1 MHEDAHEEVRE
12 VTPSGP
18 TPGDPASAG
27 PEFGRGGRRRTI
39 FARVAGIV
47 ASAAI
52 VGAAIVAWKPS
63 SAIGY
68 VQINSVPVTPVTQTL
83 LYFDTIRLAPLKNGS
98 ALLRQSVGTL
108 TLRAD
113 SYGSSTV
120 PLCQIEV
127 RKDRITTVTV
137 SMLERPPRCQC
148 RFTSGGDPA
157 SHVCVS

>member
-1 MHEDAHEEVRE
+1 MSG
-12 VTPSGP
+12 TPALGP
-18 TPGDPASAG
+18 QPPGSRAK
-27 PEFGRGGRRRTI
+27 RRAI
-39 FARVAGIV
+39 IARVVGIL

-63 SAIGY
+63 GDIGY
-68 VQINSVPVTPVTQTL
+68 VQINAVPVTPVTQAQ
-83 LYFDTIRLAPLKNGS
+83 LYFDTIKLAPLKNGT

-113 SYGSSTV
+113 GYSSNTV

-127 RKDRITTVTV
+127 RKDRITSVIV

-148 RFTSGGDPA
+148 RLNAGGDTA
-157 SHVCVS
+157 NHMCVS

>member
-1 MHEDAHEEVRE
+1 VTTGVPLSGDLASGAPGSGASGSGGGKKRGLLVR
-12 VTPSGP
+12 VL
-18 TPGDPASAG
+18 
-27 PEFGRGGRRRTI
+27 
-39 FARVAGIV
+39 GII

-52 VGAAIVAWKPS
+52 VGAAIVAWRPS
-63 SAIGY
+63 SDIGY
-68 VQINSVPVTPVTQTL
+68 VQINTVPVAPVTQAQ
-83 LYFDTIRLAPLKNGS
+83 LYFDTVRLAPLKNGA

-113 SYGSSTV
+113 AYGGTSV

-148 RFTSGGDPA
+148 RFNSRGDPA
-157 SHVCVS
+157 SRLCVS

>member
-1 MHEDAHEEVRE
+1 MTTGVPLPDDLA
-12 VTPSGP
+12 SGG
-18 TPGDPASAG
+18 PGSGSGNSGKNAG
-27 PEFGRGGRRRTI
+27 RTRGI
-39 FARVAGIV
+39 VARVLGIL

-52 VGAAIVAWKPS
+52 VGAAIVAWRPS
-63 SAIGY
+63 SDIGY
-68 VQINSVPVTPVTQTL
+68 VQINTVPVAPVTQAQ
-83 LYFDTIRLAPLKNGS
+83 LYFDTIKLAPLKNGA

-113 SYGSSTV
+113 AYGGTSV

-148 RFTSGGDPA
+148 RFHSRGDPA
-157 SHVCVS
+157 SHMCVS

>member
-1 MHEDAHEEVRE
+1 MTTGV
-12 VTPSGP
+12 PLSGDLASGG
-18 TPGDPASAG
+18 PGSG
-27 PEFGRGGRRRTI
+27 GGRNRTRGLL
-39 FARVAGIV
+39 AQVLGII

-52 VGAAIVAWKPS
+52 VGVAVVAWRPS
-63 SAIGY
+63 SDIGY
-68 VQINSVPVTPVTQTL
+68 VQINTVPVAPVMQAQ
-83 LYFDTIRLAPLKNGS
+83 LYFDTIKLAPLKNGA

-113 SYGSSTV
+113 AYGGTSV

-148 RFTSGGDPA
+148 RFNSRGDPA
-157 SHVCVS
+157 SRLCVS

>member
-1 MHEDAHEEVRE
+1 M
-12 VTPSGP
+12 SG
-18 TPGDPASAG
+18 GPALAS
-27 PEFGRGGRRRTI
+27 GGKRRAI
-39 FARVAGIV
+39 VARVVGIV

-52 VGAAIVAWKPS
+52 VGAAIIAWRPS
-63 SAIGY
+63 SDIGY
-68 VQINSVPVTPVTQTL
+68 VQINTVPVTPVTQAS
-83 LYFDTIRLAPLKNGS
+83 LYFDTIRLAPVKNGS

-113 SYGSSTV
+113 GYGATTV

-148 RFTSGGDPA
+148 RFNSGGDTTNRM
-157 SHVCVS
+157 CVS

>member
-1 MHEDAHEEVRE
+1 MTAE
-12 VTPSGP
+12 
-18 TPGDPASAG
+18 PASHG
-27 PEFGRGGRRRTI
+27 PAPNGSGKRRA
-39 FARVAGIV
+39 FVARVLGIL

-63 SAIGY
+63 GDIGY
-68 VQINSVPVTPVTQTL
+68 VQINAVPVTPIMQAQ
-83 LYFDTIRLAPLKNGS
+83 LYFDTIRLAPLKNGT

-113 SYGSSTV
+113 SYGNTTV
-120 PLCQIEV
+120 PLCRIEV

-148 RFTSGGDPA
+148 RFSSSADAAGRM
-157 SHVCVS
+157 CVS

>member
-1 MHEDAHEEVRE
+1 M
-12 VTPSGP
+12 SS
-18 TPGDPASAG
+18 DPASAAQG
-27 PEFGRGGRRRTI
+27 AGSRARRRAI
-39 FARVAGIV
+39 IRRLVGIL

-52 VGAAIVAWKPS
+52 VGAAIVTWKPS
-63 SAIGY
+63 GDIGY
-68 VQINSVPVTPVTQTL
+68 VQINAVPVVPVTQAQ
-83 LYFDTIRLAPLKNGS
+83 LYFDTIKLAPLKNGS

-113 SYGSSTV
+113 GASNNAV

-148 RFTSGGDPA
+148 HFNAGGDTA
-157 SHVCVS
+157 NHMCVS

>member
-1 MHEDAHEEVRE
+1 LTSGEPLSGTSA
-12 VTPSGP
+12 PSG
-18 TPGDPASAG
+18 
-27 PEFGRGGRRRTI
+27 GGKRRALV
-39 FARVAGIV
+39 ARVVGIL

-52 VGAAIVAWKPS
+52 VGAAIIAWKPS
-63 SAIGY
+63 SAVGY
-68 VQINSVPVTPVTQTL
+68 VQINTVPVAPVTQAQ
-83 LYFDTIRLAPLKNGS
+83 LYFDTIRLAPLKNGT

-113 SYGSSTV
+113 SYGNNTV

-148 RFTSGGDPA
+148 RLNSGGDTTN
-157 SHVCVS
+157 HMCVS

>member
-1 MHEDAHEEVRE
+1 VPE
-12 VTPSGP
+12 VTTGSPI
-18 TPGDPASAG
+18 AG
-27 PEFGRGGRRRTI
+27 EPPPRAGSERRAIVVR
-39 FARVAGIV
+39 AVGIL

-52 VGAAIVAWKPS
+52 VGAAVYAWKPS
-63 SAIGY
+63 SAVGY
-68 VQINSVPVTPVTQTL
+68 VQINTVPVAPLSQAQ
-83 LYFDTIRLAPLKNGS
+83 LYFDTVRLAPLKNGA

-113 SYGSSTV
+113 SYGSTTV

-148 RFTSGGDPA
+148 RFNAGGDAA